1 MIKRLSTC
9 VLLIG
14 AGVFLLAGKWQEP
27 RPEGGFNLPSKLV
40 FDSSEAEPKFSKFA
54 GYDQDKGT
62 VEFDHAAHV
71 GYQSLNCVICH
82 HTNASALKP
91 VEGKASE
98 FVMRCTSCH
107 TDQPDAPSPFEGTS
121 ETAKF
126 KGKPAVEV
134 KFAFM
139 GRETSSHPARLA
151 GCIACHKEMGKQFPK
166 AARVTVCNACHNG

>member
-1 MIKRLSTC
+1 MVKYWLS
-9 VLLIG
+9 L
-14 AGVFLLAGKWQEP
+14 VFLVLAGLFLVAGKRQEP
-27 RPEGGFNLPSKLV
+27 KAEGGFTLPVKLV
-40 FDSSEAEPKFSKFA
+40 FDNSEGEPKFSRFA

-71 GYQSLNCVICH
+71 GYQSLTCSACH
-82 HTNASALKP
+82 HTNVSTLK
-91 VEGKASE
+91 VSEGKASE
-98 FVMRCTSCH
+98 FVPRCTNCH
-107 TDQPDAPSPFEGTS
+107 TDQPDAPSPFEGTH

-139 GRETSSHPARLA
+139 GRETSSNPARLS

-166 AARVTVCNACHNG
+166 AARVTVCNTCHNG